1 MTSYLDYS
9 KTFCPMPFNH
19 SYIGPESIRKPCS
32 RFNYNMIDHNNY
44 DEFIKELQRYKL
56 EGKRHPGCRKCWV
69 EEDAG
74 RKRSLRQIHLEVE
87 GFNYPMTYDLDPNN
101 PKIRWLELAFSNR
114 CNIRCR
120 MCGPFYSTN
129 WFKDWITVNDY
140 AFGIPGVGKKRDD
153 IEAFLANNGN
163 KAQSFDVST
172 LDKHIPDLRMVKM
185 TGGEPFLIPEYH
197 QILERIDEI
206 GNAEGM
212 WLNYS
217 TNLTVRPKKRL
228 KELWSKYEKVM
239 FAASLDGVGHIME
252 YQRYPTKW
260 CDVKQVMDD
269 LMQLPNSWVGVRSTI
284 TIYNVLNMSG
294 VAHWFAEQ
302 EDKYHGFS
310 EDSWMNF
317 VAVTEPSFLSI
328 TVLPKW
334 AKDMVAERL
343 AYSAPSQKV
352 QDNFDQIINY
362 MYNEDNSHLLPKFID
377 YTHRLDLARGENFK
391 EVVPEFAALL

>member
-1 MTSYLDYS
+1 
-9 KTFCPMPFNH
+9 MPFNH
-19 SYIGPESIRKPCS
+19 SYIGPEGIRKPCS
-32 RFNYNMIDHNNY
+32 RFNYNLIDHNNY
-44 DEFIKELQRYKL
+44 DQFIEDLRKYKMSG
-56 EGKRHPGCRKCWV
+56 ERHPGCRKCWE

-74 RKRSLRQIHLEVE
+74 RKRSLRQIHLEVA
-87 GFNYPMTYDLDPNN
+87 GFNYPMTFDLDPEN

-129 WFKDWITVNDY
+129 WYQDWLAVSDY
-140 AFGIPGVGKKRDD
+140 AFGAPGVGKRKDD
-153 IEAFLANNGN
+153 IEAWLSVNGN
-163 KAQSFDVST
+163 KPLEHDISY

-239 FAASLDGVGHIME
+239 FATSLDGVGHIIE
-252 YQRYPTKW
+252 YQRHPTKW

-269 LMQLPNSWVGVRSTI
+269 LMEIPNSWVGVRSTI

-294 VAHWFAEQ
+294 IAHWFAEQ
-302 EDKYHGFS
+302 EDKYHGFG
-310 EDSWMNF
+310 EDSWLNF
-317 VAVTEPSFLSI
+317 VAVSEPSFLSI

-343 AYSAPSQKV
+343 SYSAPSKKV
-352 QDNFDQIINY
+352 QDNFDQIIKY
-362 MYNEDNSHLLPKFID
+362 MYNEDNSHLLPKFKD

-391 EVVPEFAALL
+391 EVVPEFSALL

>member
-1 MTSYLDYS
+1 
-9 KTFCPMPFNH
+9 MPFNH
-19 SYIGPESIRKPCS
+19 SYIGPDSIRKPCS
-32 RFNYNMIDHNNY
+32 RFNFNMIDHNNY
-44 DEFIKELQRYKL
+44 DEFIKKLQEHKL
-56 EGKRHPGCRKCWV
+56 KGERHPGCRKCWV

-74 RKRSLRQIHLEVE
+74 RKRSLRQIHLNVA

-129 WFKDWITVNDY
+129 WFKDWAAVPEY
-140 AFGIPGVGKKRDD
+140 AFGIPGVGKKQDD
-153 IEAFLANNGN
+153 IKSWLSTNGN
-163 KAQSFDVST
+163 KPQSFDIST

-185 TGGEPFLIPEYH
+185 TGGEPFLIPEYL

-206 GNAEGM
+206 GNADGM

-217 TNLTVRPKKRL
+217 TNLTVKPKKRL
-228 KELWSKYEKVM
+228 KELWKKYEKVM
-239 FAASLDGVGHIME
+239 FATSLDGVGHFIE

-260 CDVKQVMDD
+260 CDVREVMDD
-269 LMQLPNSWVGVRSTI
+269 LMQIPNAWVGVRSTI
-284 TIYNVLNMSG
+284 TIYNVLNMTG
-294 VAHWFAEQ
+294 IAHWFAEQ
-302 EDKYHGFS
+302 EDKYNGFS
-310 EDSWMNF
+310 EDSWINF
-317 VAVTEPSFLSI
+317 VGVTEPSYLSI

-343 AYSAPSQKV
+343 SWSAPSRKV

-362 MYNEDNSHLLPKFID
+362 MYNEDNSDKLPQFAD
-377 YTHRLDLARGENFK
+377 YTRKLDKARGENFA
-391 EVVPEFAALL
+391 EVAPEFAELLK